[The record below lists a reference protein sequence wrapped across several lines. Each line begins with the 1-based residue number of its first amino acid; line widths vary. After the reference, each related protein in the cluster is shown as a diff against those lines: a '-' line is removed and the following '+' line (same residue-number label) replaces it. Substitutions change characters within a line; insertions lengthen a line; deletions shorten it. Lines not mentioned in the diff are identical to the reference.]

1 MPAVSKAQQIA
12 ASIAEHAPGKLY
24 ARNRG
29 MANMSPGQLH
39 DYAATKRAGLP
50 ARAAGA
56 KSSNPGNPGNPGPPV
71 MPMKPPGGM
80 PMGAMGGAN
89 LPVMKRM
96 VPMMVKAGTMKQQAM
111 KARMAKKGKG

>member
-12 ASIAEHAPGKLY
+12 MAIAEKAPSKLY

-29 MANMSPGQLH
+29 MLKMTPEQRTDFAST
-39 DYAATKRAGLP
+39 ARKGLP

-56 KSSNPGNPGNPGPPV
+56 KSTNPGNPGNVGPPV

-96 VPMMVKAGTMKQQAM
+96 VPLMVKAGAMKQAAM
-111 KARMAKKGKG
+111 KARMAKKGRG

>member
-1 MPAVSKAQQIA
+1 MAIAQ
-12 ASIAEHAPGKLY
+12 HAPAKLY

-29 MANMSPGQLH
+29 LLNMTAQQRSDFAGT
-39 DYAATKRAGLP
+39 ARKGLP

-56 KSSNPGNPGNPGPPV
+56 KSSNPGNPGNAGPPV

-96 VPMMVKAGTMKQQAM
+96 VPLMVKAGMMKQQAM